1 MNFFE
6 EYNRILNSK
15 SNKIK
20 KQQKQ
25 ANSAIWIALT
35 ATVIEVIVFNMFF
48 IKLNIIISII
58 AGIMLFLLIYTV
70 LVLII
75 ILSGTNIIKDIDEK
89 EELGKK
95 YYKDVCEVL
104 LQEHGYSNINTQ
116 KISIQDKEVG
126 LMSGD
131 QYKELIVGITCDQF
145 RYNKIRYYHVH
156 VYKDAD
162 GYETREEKT
171 SFMGFEIFI
180 PYNTGIDQTV
190 RIIPS
195 IMKNNQE
202 KVYTVMSSGKLDEEE
217 HIDIEDIEFNE
228 KFEVYS
234 KDAHSAYYFLS
245 SKRIEYLKQL
255 RRSSL
260 ISVAVNKDG
269 LYIATNRNT
278 KLLEPPEV
286 NEKEDISKE
295 RFEKEFSEF
304 ERFIGEYK
312 KIIEL

>member
-25 ANSAIWIALT
+25 ANSAIWISLT
-35 ATVIEVIVFNMFF
+35 ANVIEVIVFNMFF

-58 AGIMLFLLIYTV
+58 AGIMLFLLLYTV

-131 QYKELIVGITCDQF
+131 QYKVRGI
-145 RYNKIRYYHVH
+145 
-156 VYKDAD
+156 
-162 GYETREEKT
+162 
-171 SFMGFEIFI
+171 
-180 PYNTGIDQTV
+180 
-190 RIIPS
+190 
-195 IMKNNQE
+195 
-202 KVYTVMSSGKLDEEE
+202 
-217 HIDIEDIEFNE
+217 
-228 KFEVYS
+228 
-234 KDAHSAYYFLS
+234 
-245 SKRIEYLKQL
+245 
-255 RRSSL
+255 
-260 ISVAVNKDG
+260 
-269 LYIATNRNT
+269 
-278 KLLEPPEV
+278 
-286 NEKEDISKE
+286 
-295 RFEKEFSEF
+295 
-304 ERFIGEYK
+304 
-312 KIIEL
+312 